1 MLIPYA
7 WAVLPDGQ
15 DCYSDLLAVALQR
28 WSYSVIEER
37 EWIDLQREKIL
48 LHSAIIFIVAL
59 PFACR
64 NETLHSVSMACWHA
78 SLRATLLVALT
89 PQNCWSMAVTRTRTR
104 FSSLVMLSIQFLV
117 DFEESKRWLFMN
129 SSWNN
134 CNGLLIDKDL
144 VVKCFR
150 IESSRDAGSLLTDGG
165 RLGAKRFCWCI
176 SESSLRVAS
185 AGGRYVG

>member
-7 WAVLPDGQ
+7 WTVLLDDQ
-15 DCYSDLLAVALQR
+15 DCYSDLLAVALRR
-28 WSYSVIEER
+28 WSYSAIEEH
-37 EWIDLQREKIL
+37 EWIVLQWEKSL
-48 LHSAIIFIVAL
+48 LGWAIIFIVAL

-78 SLRATLLVALT
+78 SLRATLLAALT

-104 FSSLVMLSIQFLV
+104 FSSLAMFSIQFLV
-117 DFEESKRWLFMN
+117 DVEEFKRWLFMKSSRN
-129 SSWNN
+129 S

-165 RLGAKRFCWCI
+165 RLGVNRFCWCI

-185 AGGRYVG
+185 TGGRYVG